1 MFFENEQGAVDKP
14 CRHALPI
21 THKLSLEIME
31 DTMNLMR
38 RALILSLA
46 ALLLSLPLGASAQW
60 NKKPHTE
67 WTEKEAHK
75 VLNDSP
81 WSRTQVF
88 TSPVTLYRGPTTG
101 RQGVGGQTSQRPQD
115 ATHVNFRIRFLSAK
129 PVRQAIVRMLEV
141 KQKDEV
147 SAELA
152 AHLKT
157 FTAGEFQEFI
167 VITVSCDAT
176 EPGANVREAMTLLQT
191 RATSTLKNNT
201 FLETKG
207 GKRLFLQEFQSPRSD
222 GLGARFIFPRQVDGQ
237 PFITPESEEIR
248 FFTELSSTYRLDRR
262 YKTKDMM
269 YEGKLEY

>member
-1 MFFENEQGAVDKP
+1 MVDKL

-21 THKLSLEIME
+21 TQALSLELME
-31 DTMNLMR
+31 DTMNIFR
-38 RALILSLA
+38 RTLILSLA

-60 NKKPHTE
+60 NKKDHTE
-67 WTEKEAHK
+67 WNEKDAQK

-101 RQGVGGQTSQRPQD
+101 RAGVSQQTTSRPQD
-115 ATHVNFRIRFLSAK
+115 ATHINFRIRFLSAK
-129 PVRQAIVRMLEV
+129 PVRQAIARMLEM
-141 KQKDEV
+141 KQKEEV
-147 SAELA
+147 PADLA

-157 FTAGEFQEFI
+157 FTAGEFQEYI
-167 VITVSCDAT
+167 VITVSCDAS

-191 RATSTLKNNT
+191 RGTANLKNNT
-201 FLETKG
+201 FLEIKG
-207 GKRLFLQEFQSPRSD
+207 GKRLFLQEFQPPRSD
-222 GLGARFIFPRQVDGQ
+222 GLGARFLFQRLVDGQ

-269 YEGKLEY
+269 YDGKLEY